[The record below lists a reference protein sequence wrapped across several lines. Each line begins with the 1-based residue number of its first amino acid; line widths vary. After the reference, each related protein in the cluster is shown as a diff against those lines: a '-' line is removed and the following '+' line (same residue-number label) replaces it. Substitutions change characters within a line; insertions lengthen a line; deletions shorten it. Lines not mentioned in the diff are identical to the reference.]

1 MGNNKTTK
9 LSSHTDFGYCSRRSS
24 MSTEKEKVNIASYY
38 SKDIAA
44 HLHGILSDNCSLT
57 VVAARREKRSSLL
70 NSSVAHRQTMKTLL
84 LD

>member
-44 HLHGILSDNCSLT
+44 HLHGILSDNCS
-57 VVAARREKRSSLL
+57 
-70 NSSVAHRQTMKTLL
+70 
-84 LD
+84 